1 MNKDEWTLFSSR
13 FIRQILQSLP
23 PILDMLGLVVFVM
36 LIYSVFGF
44 YLFGEV
50 DPGNFGRLEK
60 SFVSLFVLLTTAN
73 YPDVMM
79 KSYNT
84 WRSSAIFFI
93 S

>member
-1 MNKDEWTLFSSR
+1 MSLALSSSCR

-23 PILDMLGLVVFVM
+23 PILDMLGLVMFVM

-50 DPGNFGRLEK
+50 DPGNFGRLES

-79 KSYNT
+79 KSYNHQ
-84 WRSSAIFFI
+84 RSAAIFFI